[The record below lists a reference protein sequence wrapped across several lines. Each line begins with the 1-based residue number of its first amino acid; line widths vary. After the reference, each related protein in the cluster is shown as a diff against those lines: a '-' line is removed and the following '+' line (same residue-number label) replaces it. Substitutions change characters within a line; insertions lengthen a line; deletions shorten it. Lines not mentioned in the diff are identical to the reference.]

1 MVAAVCAVI
10 AYQRA
15 VAEQQ
20 QVRIRVEEGAARVAA
35 EAVDMPSVSGWAMLA
50 YDMLGRWSGGVV
62 VGGRREGG
70 GVPAGNTYR
79 VQRPCLPRG
88 SRLL

>member
-50 YDMLGRWSGGVV
+50 YDMLGRWSGGGSG
-62 VGGRREGG
+62 GGRKARGWRCPSGEYI
-70 GVPAGNTYR
+70 PSSKA
-79 VQRPCLPRG
+79 LPS
-88 SRLL
+88 SRI